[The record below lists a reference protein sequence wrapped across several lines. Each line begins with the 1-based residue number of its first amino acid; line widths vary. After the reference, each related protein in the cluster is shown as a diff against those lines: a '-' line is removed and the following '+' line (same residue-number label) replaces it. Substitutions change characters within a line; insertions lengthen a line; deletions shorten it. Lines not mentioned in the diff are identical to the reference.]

1 MYKIFISYSWD
12 DETHKDWVKKLA
24 DDLECYEEFHVI
36 LDSYDL
42 NSTIDKNHFMEKGI
56 FESQLILII
65 CTKEYA
71 YKANNR
77 LGGVG
82 IETFMTTII
91 HWEAMTTNRESNIL
105 Q

>member
-65 CTKEYA
+65 CTKGR
-71 YKANNR
+71 NR
-77 LGGVG
+77 NIYDYNYTLG
-82 IETFMTTII
+82 
-91 HWEAMTTNRESNIL
+91 SNDNK
-105 Q
+105 